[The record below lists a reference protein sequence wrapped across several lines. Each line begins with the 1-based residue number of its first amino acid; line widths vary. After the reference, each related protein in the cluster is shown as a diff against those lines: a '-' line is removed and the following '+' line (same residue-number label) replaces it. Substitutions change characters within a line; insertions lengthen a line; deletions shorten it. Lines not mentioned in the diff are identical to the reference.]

1 MFTGRLKEEIP
12 KTLVCFVYILSDFH
26 FYYCISKKLLCDALT
41 VSGARLTELDL
52 SDNAIGPMAVPG
64 IKDFLAGET
73 AFALQTLK
81 LNNCGLGIAGKV
93 FFKVGKWLIFA

>member
-12 KTLVCFVYILSDFH
+12 KTLKY
-26 FYYCISKKLLCDALT
+26 LCDAMT
-41 VSGARLTELDL
+41 ISGARLAELDL

-73 AFALQTLK
+73 AFGLRTLK

-93 FFKVGKWLIFA
+93 LHFQPSTQPIN